1 MMQNLEMA
9 PVLFWLLGTVAGVAA
24 LYYSIG
30 KFRKWFGRWNRAA
43 NGTIARA
50 VVTGS
55 SIDAHIAAQWTEGR
69 LRLDS
74 LLELIKKL
82 GASLEKEVEALR
94 RLDHS
99 DPRYER
105 EARNN
110 VTPVLRRYTFDK
122 HLRDECH
129 ALVPLLQFCAQ
140 DLAES
145 QGRDMTHQ
153 LSVLAEIHAA
163 IKSVDRA

>member
-1 MMQNLEMA
+1 MQNLEMTS
-9 PVLFWLLGTVAGVAA
+9 VLFWLLGTVAGVAA
-24 LYYSIG
+24 IYYSFGIA
-30 KFRKWFGRWNRAA
+30 RKWLGRWNRAA
-43 NGTIARA
+43 KGTIGRA

-55 SIDAHIAAQWTEGR
+55 SLDAHIATQWTEGR

-74 LLELIKKL
+74 LLEMIKKL
-82 GASLEKEVEALR
+82 RASLEKEVETLR
-94 RLDHS
+94 GLDHS

-140 DLAES
+140 DLAEA

-153 LSVLAEIHAA
+153 LSALAEIQAA
-163 IKSVDRA
+163 IKSVDRD

>member
-1 MMQNLEMA
+1 MMQNLEMGA
-9 PVLFWLLGTVAGVAA
+9 VLFWLLGAVAGITA
-24 LYYSIG
+24 LYYSLRIA
-30 KFRKWFGRWNRAA
+30 RKWFGRWNRAA
-43 NGTIARA
+43 NGTIGRA

-55 SIDAHIAAQWTEGR
+55 SLDAHVAAQWTEGR

-82 GASLEKEVEALR
+82 GVSLEQEVERLH
-94 RLDHS
+94 RLDQS

-105 EARNN
+105 EARDN

-145 QGRDMTHQ
+145 QGKDMRHQ
-153 LSVLAEIHAA
+153 LSALAEIYAA
-163 IKSVDRA
+163 IKSVDRT

>member
-1 MMQNLEMA
+1 MQPVELTS
-9 PVLFWLLGTVAGVAA
+9 VLFWLSGAVAAAA
-24 LYYSIG
+24 LYYAFGIA
-30 KFRKWFGRWNRAA
+30 RKRLGRRNRAA
-43 NGTIARA
+43 
-50 VVTGS
+50 VTDAS
-55 SIDAHIAAQWTEGR
+55 LDAHIAAQWTEGR
-69 LRLDS
+69 RRLDA
-74 LLELIKKL
+74 LLEVIKTL
-82 GASLEKEVEALR
+82 GASLEQELETLR

-110 VTPVLRRYTFDK
+110 VAPVLRRYTFDK

-129 ALVPLLQFCAQ
+129 ALVPLLQFCAR

-153 LSVLAEIHAA
+153 LSALAEIHAA
-163 IKSVDRA
+163 IKSVDRT